1 MTSDEG
7 KHVMLSYNH
16 KSKVAVKIVSDSLLA
31 EGIPV
36 WYDER
41 DMEENMYDR

>member
-1 MTSDEG
+1 MAFDEG

-16 KSKVAVKIVSDSLLA
+16 KSKATVKIVYDSFLA